1 MNSRRWLTLGLMVA
15 ALTALLVPVALVGAQ
30 TPQPDASYTIGP
42 EDVLEVQV
50 WDNKDLNQVVFVR
63 PDGKTS
69 LPLIGEI
76 QAGGRTVQQ
85 LQDDLVKAYSK
96 TVKVPSVTV
105 IIREIK
111 SRPVYFVGG
120 FAKPGPMQLT
130 RNDMTLL
137 EATAMIGGVVPA
149 ADAEKGFILRA
160 GKKIP
165 LNFDKLQRG
174 DVSQDLK
181 LEPFDKIVVP
191 LAELVYVQGE
201 VRAPGSV
208 KYTTDLTLAKAITQ
222 VGGTTPLAAPGRVE
236 LLRSDGD
243 KKVRMRIDLDKILR
257 SPEDNPDVKLR
268 PDDIIF
274 VPQRLF

>member
-1 MNSRRWLTLGLMVA
+1 MNSPRRWLTLGLAVA
-15 ALTALLVPVALVGAQ
+15 ALAFLLAPVALVRAQ
-30 TPQPDASYTIGP
+30 TPDASYIIGP

-85 LQDDLVKAYSK
+85 LQDDLVKAYSR
-96 TVKVPSVTV
+96 TIKVPSVTV
-105 IIREIK
+105 LIKEIK
-111 SRPVYFVGG
+111 SRPVYFIGG
-120 FAKPGPMQLT
+120 FGRPGPMQLT

-137 EATAMIGGVVPA
+137 EATAMIGGVAPT

-165 LNFDKLQRG
+165 LNFDKLQKG

-201 VRAPGSV
+201 VKAPGSV

-236 LLRSDGD
+236 LLRSEGD

-268 PDDIIF
+268 PEDIIF

>member
-1 MNSRRWLTLGLMVA
+1 MTSGTHRTVLGL
-15 ALTALLVPVALVGAQ
+15 LILALLIVPVAPAVAVDG
-30 TPQPDASYTIGP
+30 DYVIGP
-42 EDVLEVQV
+42 EDVVEVQV
-50 WDNKDLNQVVFVR
+50 WDNKDLNQTVFVR

-85 LQDDLVKAYSK
+85 FQDELVKHYSK

-120 FAKPGPMQLT
+120 FAKPGPFQLT

-137 EATAMIGGVVPA
+137 EATAINGGMAPN
-149 ADAEKGFILRA
+149 ADAEKGFLLRG

-165 LNFDKLQRG
+165 IDFQKLQKG
-174 DVSQDLK
+174 DVSQNLK
-181 LEPFDKIVVP
+181 LEPFDSIVIP
-191 LAELVYVQGE
+191 AAELVYVQGE
-201 VRAPGSV
+201 VRSPGAL
-208 KYTTDLTLAKAITQ
+208 KYTTDLTLSKAMAL
-222 VGGTTPLAAPGRVE
+222 VGGTTPMAAPGRVE
-236 LLRSDGD
+236 LLRSEGQ
-243 KKVRMRIDLDKILR
+243 KKVRMKLDLDKILR
-257 SPEDNPDVKLR
+257 APEDNPDIKLR
-268 PDDIIF
+268 PDDIVF

>member
-1 MNSRRWLTLGLMVA
+1 MNNPARWPTLWLVA
-15 ALTALLVPVALVGAQ
+15 VLVLLATPVFVGAQ
-30 TPQPDASYTIGP
+30 DASYIIGP

-85 LQDDLVKAYSK
+85 FQDELVKHYSR
-96 TVKVPSVTV
+96 TIKVPSVTV

-111 SRPVYFVGG
+111 SRPVYFIGG
-120 FAKPGPMQLT
+120 FAKPGPMQLS

-137 EATAMIGGVVPA
+137 EATAMIGGVLPT
-149 ADAEKGFILRA
+149 ADAEKGFVLRA

-174 DVSQDLK
+174 DVAQNLK
-181 LEPFDKIVVP
+181 LEPFDSIVVP
-191 LAELVYVQGE
+191 VAELVYVQGE
-201 VRAPGSV
+201 VRAPGAV
-208 KYTTDLTLAKAITQ
+208 KFTNDLTLAKAITQ
-222 VGGTTPLAAPGRVE
+222 VGGTTPMASSGRIE
-236 LLRSDGD
+236 LLRSEGE
-243 KKVRMRIDLDKILR
+243 KKVRLKLDLDKILR
-257 SPEDNPDVKLR
+257 APEDNPDVKLR
-268 PDDIIF
+268 PDDIVF

>member
-1 MNSRRWLTLGLMVA
+1 MKSCFHWTSLGL
-15 ALTALLVPVALVGAQ
+15 LVALAVLIVPAGPAAAA
-30 TPQPDASYTIGP
+30 DGSYIIGP

-50 WDNKDLNQVVFVR
+50 WDNKDLNQTVFVR

-85 LQDDLVKAYSK
+85 LQDELVKHYSR

-120 FAKPGPMQLT
+120 FARPGPFQLT

-137 EATAMIGGVVPA
+137 EATAINGGMA
-149 ADAEKGFILRA
+149 ANADAEKGFLLRA

-165 LNFDKLQRG
+165 IDFQKLQKG
-174 DVSQDLK
+174 DVSQNLK
-181 LEPFDKIVVP
+181 LEPFDSIVIP
-191 LAELVYVQGE
+191 TAELVYVQGE
-201 VRAPGSV
+201 VRAPGAL
-208 KYTTDLTLAKAITQ
+208 KYTSDLTLSKAMAL
-222 VGGTTPLAAPGRVE
+222 VGGTTPMAAPGRVE
-236 LLRSDGD
+236 LLRSEGE
-243 KKVRMRIDLDKILR
+243 KKVRMKLDLDKILR

-268 PDDIIF
+268 PDDIVF

>member
-1 MNSRRWLTLGLMVA
+1 MKSGTPRTILGLLV
-15 ALTALLVPVALVGAQ
+15 LALLIVPVAPAVAVDGA
-30 TPQPDASYTIGP
+30 YVIGP
-42 EDVLEVQV
+42 EDVVEVQV
-50 WDNKDLNQVVFVR
+50 WDNKDLNQTVFVR

-85 LQDDLVKAYSK
+85 FQDELVKHYSK

-120 FAKPGPMQLT
+120 FAKPGPFQLT

-137 EATAMIGGVVPA
+137 EATAINGGMAPN
-149 ADAEKGFILRA
+149 ADAEKGFLLRG

-165 LNFDKLQRG
+165 IDFQKLQKG
-174 DVSQDLK
+174 DVSQNLK
-181 LEPFDKIVVP
+181 LEPFDSIVIP
-191 LAELVYVQGE
+191 SAELVYVQGE
-201 VRAPGSV
+201 VRAPGAL
-208 KYTTDLTLAKAITQ
+208 KYTTDLTLSKAMAL
-222 VGGTTPLAAPGRVE
+222 VGGTTPMAAPGRVE
-236 LLRSDGD
+236 LLRSEGQ
-243 KKVRMRIDLDKILR
+243 KKVRMKLDLDKILR
-257 SPEDNPDVKLR
+257 APEDNPDIKLR
-268 PDDIIF
+268 PDDIVF

>member
-1 MNSRRWLTLGLMVA
+1 MNSPRRWLTLGLAVA
-15 ALTALLVPVALVGAQ
+15 ALAFLLAPVALLRAQ
-30 TPQPDASYTIGP
+30 TPDASYIIGP

-85 LQDDLVKAYSK
+85 LQDDLVKAYSR
-96 TVKVPSVTV
+96 TIKVPSVTV
-105 IIREIK
+105 LIKEIK
-111 SRPVYFVGG
+111 SRPVYFIGG
-120 FAKPGPMQLT
+120 FGRPGPMQLT

-137 EATAMIGGVVPA
+137 EATAMIGGVAPT

-165 LNFDKLQRG
+165 LNFDKLQKG

-201 VRAPGSV
+201 VKAPGSV

-236 LLRSDGD
+236 LLRSEGD

-268 PDDIIF
+268 PEDIIF

>member
-1 MNSRRWLTLGLMVA
+1 MKSGTHRTILTILGL
-15 ALTALLVPVALVGAQ
+15 LSFALLIVPVAPAAAVDGA
-30 TPQPDASYTIGP
+30 YVIGP
-42 EDVLEVQV
+42 EDVVEVQV
-50 WDNKDLNQVVFVR
+50 WDNKDLNQTVFVR

-85 LQDDLVKAYSK
+85 FQDELVKHYSK

-120 FAKPGPMQLT
+120 FAKPGPFQLT

-137 EATAMIGGVVPA
+137 EATAINGGMAPN
-149 ADAEKGFILRA
+149 ADAEKGFLLRG

-165 LNFDKLQRG
+165 IDFQKLQKG
-174 DVSQDLK
+174 DVSQNLK
-181 LEPFDKIVVP
+181 LEPFDSIVIP
-191 LAELVYVQGE
+191 SAELVYVQGE
-201 VRAPGSV
+201 VRAPGAL
-208 KYTTDLTLAKAITQ
+208 KYTTDLTLSKAMAL
-222 VGGTTPLAAPGRVE
+222 VGGTTPMAAPGRVE
-236 LLRSDGD
+236 LLRSEGQ
-243 KKVRMRIDLDKILR
+243 KKVRMKLDLDKILR
-257 SPEDNPDVKLR
+257 SPEDNPDIKLR
-268 PDDIIF
+268 PDDVVF

>member
-1 MNSRRWLTLGLMVA
+1 MRR
-15 ALTALLVPVALVGAQ
+15 LLVAVAFALALPFA
-30 TPQPDASYTIGP
+30 TSPASAVSETYVIGT
-42 EDVLEVQV
+42 EDVIEVQV

-85 LQDDLVKAYSK
+85 FQDDLVKAYSR

-105 IIREIK
+105 IIKEIK
-111 SRPVYFVGG
+111 SRPVYFIGG
-120 FAKPGPMQLT
+120 FTRPGPMQLT

-137 EATAMIGGVVPA
+137 EATAMIGGVVPQ

-165 LNFDKLQRG
+165 LNFEKLQKG

-191 LAELVYVQGE
+191 IAEMVYVQGE
-201 VRAPGSV
+201 VKAPGAV

-236 LLRSDGD
+236 LLRSEGD
-243 KKVRMRIDLDKILR
+243 KKVRMRVDLDKILR

-268 PDDIIF
+268 PEDIIF

>member
-1 MNSRRWLTLGLMVA
+1 MKSGTHRTILGL
-15 ALTALLVPVALVGAQ
+15 LLLALLIVPVAPAVAVDGA
-30 TPQPDASYTIGP
+30 YVIGP
-42 EDVLEVQV
+42 EDVVEVQV
-50 WDNKDLNQVVFVR
+50 WDNKDLNQTVFVR

-85 LQDDLVKAYSK
+85 FQDELVKHYSK

-120 FAKPGPMQLT
+120 FAKPGPFQLT

-137 EATAMIGGVVPA
+137 EATAINGGMAPN
-149 ADAEKGFILRA
+149 ADAEKGFLLRG

-165 LNFDKLQRG
+165 IDFQKLQKG
-174 DVSQDLK
+174 DVSQNLK
-181 LEPFDKIVVP
+181 LEPFDSIVIP
-191 LAELVYVQGE
+191 SAELVYVQGE
-201 VRAPGSV
+201 VRAPGAL
-208 KYTTDLTLAKAITQ
+208 KYTTDLTLSKAMAL
-222 VGGTTPLAAPGRVE
+222 VGGTTPMAAPGRVE
-236 LLRSDGD
+236 LLRSEGQ
-243 KKVRMRIDLDKILR
+243 KKVRMKLDLDKILR
-257 SPEDNPDVKLR
+257 SPEDNPDIKLR
-268 PDDIIF
+268 PDDIVF

>member
-1 MNSRRWLTLGLMVA
+1 MNSRRRWLTLGLAVA
-15 ALTALLVPVALVGAQ
+15 ALAFLLAPVALVRAQ
-30 TPQPDASYTIGP
+30 TPDASYIIGP

-85 LQDDLVKAYSK
+85 LQDDLVKAYSR
-96 TVKVPSVTV
+96 TIKVPSVTV
-105 IIREIK
+105 LIKEIK
-111 SRPVYFVGG
+111 SRPVYFIGG
-120 FAKPGPMQLT
+120 FGRPGPMQLT

-137 EATAMIGGVVPA
+137 EATAMIGGVAPT

-165 LNFDKLQRG
+165 LNFEKLQKG

-201 VRAPGSV
+201 VKAPGAI

-236 LLRSDGD
+236 LLRSEGD

-257 SPEDNPDVKLR
+257 SPEGNPDVKLR
-268 PDDIIF
+268 PEDIIF

>member
-1 MNSRRWLTLGLMVA
+1 MHSRTRCLAVGVVA
-15 ALTALLVPVALVGAQ
+15 ALIFVALPVAMAAAQ
-30 TPQPDASYTIGP
+30 DASYMIGP

-85 LQDDLVKAYSK
+85 LQDELVKHYSK

-111 SRPVYFVGG
+111 SRPVYFIGG
-120 FAKPGPMQLT
+120 FAKPGPLQLT

-137 EATAMIGGVVPA
+137 EATAMIGGVAPNG
-149 ADAEKGFILRA
+149 DAEKGFVLRA

-165 LNFDKLQRG
+165 LDFSKLQKG
-174 DVSQDLK
+174 DVTQNLK
-181 LEPFDKIVVP
+181 LEPFDSIVVP
-191 LAELVYVQGE
+191 VADLVYVQGE
-201 VRAPGSV
+201 VRAPGAV
-208 KYTTDLTLAKAITQ
+208 KFTNDLTLAKAITQ

-236 LLRSDGD
+236 LLRSEGE

-268 PDDIIF
+268 PEDIIF

>member
-1 MNSRRWLTLGLMVA
+1 MMRNFPWTLLGLL
-15 ALTALLVPVALVGAQ
+15 ALALLIVPIGPAVGADQ
-30 TPQPDASYTIGP
+30 SYIIGP

-50 WDNKDLNQVVFVR
+50 WDNKDLNQTVFVR

-85 LQDDLVKAYSK
+85 FQDELVKHYSK

-105 IIREIK
+105 IVREIK

-120 FAKPGPMQLT
+120 FNKPGPFQLT

-137 EATAMIGGVVPA
+137 EATAINGGMA
-149 ADAEKGFILRA
+149 QTADAEKGFLLRG

-165 LNFDKLQRG
+165 VDFQKLQKG
-174 DVSQDLK
+174 DVSQNLK
-181 LEPFDKIVVP
+181 LEPFDSIVVP
-191 LAELVYVQGE
+191 IAELVYVQGE
-201 VRAPGSV
+201 VRTPGAI
-208 KYTTDLTLAKAITQ
+208 KYTSDLTLSKAMAL
-222 VGGTTPLAAPGRVE
+222 VGGTTPMAAPGRVE
-236 LLRSDGD
+236 LLRSEGE
-243 KKVRMRIDLDKILR
+243 KKVRMKLDLDKILR
-257 SPEDNPDVKLR
+257 APEDNPDVKLR
-268 PDDIIF
+268 PDDIVF

>member
-1 MNSRRWLTLGLMVA
+1 MNSPRRWLTLGLAVA
-15 ALTALLVPVALVGAQ
+15 ALAFLLAPVALVRAQ
-30 TPQPDASYTIGP
+30 TPDASYIIGP

-85 LQDDLVKAYSK
+85 LQDDLVKAYSR
-96 TVKVPSVTV
+96 TIKVPSVTV
-105 IIREIK
+105 LIKEIK
-111 SRPVYFVGG
+111 SRPVYFIGG
-120 FAKPGPMQLT
+120 FGRPGPMQLT

-137 EATAMIGGVVPA
+137 EATAMIGGVAPT

-165 LNFDKLQRG
+165 LNFEKLQKG

-201 VRAPGSV
+201 VKAPGSV

-236 LLRSDGD
+236 LLRSEGD

-257 SPEDNPDVKLR
+257 SPEGNPDVKLR
-268 PDDIIF
+268 PEDIIF

>member
-1 MNSRRWLTLGLMVA
+1 MKSGTHRTILGL
-15 ALTALLVPVALVGAQ
+15 LLFALLIVPVAPAVAVDGA
-30 TPQPDASYTIGP
+30 YVIGP
-42 EDVLEVQV
+42 EDVVEVQV
-50 WDNKDLNQVVFVR
+50 WDNKDLNQTVFVR

-85 LQDDLVKAYSK
+85 FQDELVKHYSK

-120 FAKPGPMQLT
+120 FAKPGPFQLT

-137 EATAMIGGVVPA
+137 EATAINGGMAPN
-149 ADAEKGFILRA
+149 ADAEKGFLLRG

-165 LNFDKLQRG
+165 IDFQKLQKG
-174 DVSQDLK
+174 DVSQNLK
-181 LEPFDKIVVP
+181 LEPFDSIVIP
-191 LAELVYVQGE
+191 SAELVYVQGE
-201 VRAPGSV
+201 VRAPGAL
-208 KYTTDLTLAKAITQ
+208 KYTTDLTLSKAMAL
-222 VGGTTPLAAPGRVE
+222 VGGTTPMAAPGRVE
-236 LLRSDGD
+236 LLRSEGQ
-243 KKVRMRIDLDKILR
+243 KKVRMKLDLDKILR
-257 SPEDNPDVKLR
+257 SPEDNPDIKLR
-268 PDDIIF
+268 PDDIVF